1 MPSVTTRDIVTS
13 EWLLERIPGRTSE
26 EVAAA
31 ITELVDDGELVD
43 GSRLPTI
50 RDMAKTAGMS
60 VGAVLTAW
68 NLLRDAGLIETHRR
82 GGTIVTTTATGTSP
96 SFAITDEADGFAGWA
111 SVDLAQSA
119 PDISLQPELG
129 DALLSTLDAKNLNV
143 FGRDQMT
150 DRLLDAVTPTWPFQ
164 PEAWATAGGGTEALL
179 LATAAA
185 APPGSV
191 VAVDEP
197 VGPGFLDT
205 LRELELTPVGVAA
218 DDQGPTVES
227 LRAALASN
235 PVAFVFQPG
244 APFAV
249 RHAVTRS
256 RARDL
261 AEVLAAHS
269 ADAAEPGKR
278 IWVVEDDSIGP
289 LAREESP
296 SVGEFLP
303 GQVIRIRS
311 YCKAYGID
319 VRTSVV
325 AGARELVDRAVQLRS
340 HGVGSNSRILQNT
353 LAYLIRSRAAEQSVE
368 TARAAYAS
376 RRDALLAALDAEG
389 LTARSGPGSLVVW
402 VEVSDETEALI
413 SLARKG
419 ISLGAGSKSFVTP
432 PPTPLVRISVTQ
444 LPDDPALLRELAA
457 TIAKAARG
465 TLREFFD

>member
-82 GGTIVTTTATGTSP
+82 GGTIVTTTATGATP

-185 APPGSV
+185 APPRSV

-218 DDQGPTVES
+218 DDEGPTVES

-249 RHAVTRS
+249 HHAVTRS

-278 IWVVEDDSIGP
+278 IWVV
-289 LAREESP
+289 
-296 SVGEFLP
+296 
-303 GQVIRIRS
+303 
-311 YCKAYGID
+311 
-319 VRTSVV
+319 
-325 AGARELVDRAVQLRS
+325 
-340 HGVGSNSRILQNT
+340 
-353 LAYLIRSRAAEQSVE
+353 
-368 TARAAYAS
+368 
-376 RRDALLAALDAEG
+376 
-389 LTARSGPGSLVVW
+389 
-402 VEVSDETEALI
+402 
-413 SLARKG
+413 
-419 ISLGAGSKSFVTP
+419 
-432 PPTPLVRISVTQ
+432 
-444 LPDDPALLRELAA
+444 
-457 TIAKAARG
+457 
-465 TLREFFD
+465 